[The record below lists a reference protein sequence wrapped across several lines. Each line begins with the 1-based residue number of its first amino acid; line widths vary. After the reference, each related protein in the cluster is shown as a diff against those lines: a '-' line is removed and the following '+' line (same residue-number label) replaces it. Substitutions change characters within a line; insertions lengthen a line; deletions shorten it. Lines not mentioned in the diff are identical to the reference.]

1 MFQKVLISD
10 DFGSINQGVV
20 KVLEQAGV
28 ASIKQVQ
35 YCDDAYLQIKSAL
48 KNQEP
53 YDLFITDLNFKKDH
67 RDQKYASGEAVIK
80 QLKLE
85 YPELMI
91 ITYSVEDRLQKVRYL
106 INDLKVN
113 AVACKGR
120 NGLLDLSKAI
130 DAVYRKQLYVSTQV
144 EQALYPRNDMEIDDY
159 DIELLK
165 QLALGKSKE
174 SISEQFKKDAI
185 SPCSLSSIEK
195 KQRNL
200 FIKFRATNAA
210 HLIGIVKDLGL
221 I

>member
-10 DFGSINQGVV
+10 DFSSINQGVL

-28 ASIKQVQ
+28 PSIKQVQ

-48 KNQEP
+48 KDQEP
-53 YDLFITDLNFKKDH
+53 YDLFITDLNFKMDH
-67 RDQKYASGEAVIK
+67 RDQKYASGEAIIK
-80 QLKLE
+80 QLKME
-85 YPELMI
+85 YPELI
-91 ITYSVEDRLQKVRYL
+91 IVAYSVEDRLQKVRYL
-106 INDLKVN
+106 INDIKVN
-113 AVACKGR
+113 AYVCKGR
-120 NGLLDLSKAI
+120 NGLVDLSKAI
-130 DAVYRKQLYVSTQV
+130 DAVHRKELYVSTQV

-159 DIELLK
+159 DMELLK

-174 SISEQFKKDAI
+174 SIREQFKKDAI

-200 FIKFRATNAA
+200 CIKFRATNAA